1 VDCAAL
7 ESMQRTIVIQS
18 SHDLV
23 HQLCKS
29 ILNEVKNNHFS
40 SNDIFGIH
48 LALEEAMMNA
58 VKHGNKEDPLKK
70 IQVEYSLTPEMFDIS
85 IIDEGS
91 GFTPAGV
98 PDPRCGENL
107 HKPTGRGL
115 LLMKAYMDC
124 VEYNETG
131 NRVHMVK
138 YKNKKCE

>member
-1 VDCAAL
+1 
-7 ESMQRTIVIQS
+7 MQRIIVIQS
-18 SHDLV
+18 SDKLV

-29 ILNEVKNNHFS
+29 ILDEVKGNNFS

-48 LALEEAMMNA
+48 LAIEEAMINA
-58 VKHGNKEDPLKK
+58 AKHGNKQDPLKH
-70 IQVEYSLTPEMFDIS
+70 IQVEYSITPEMFDIC
-85 IIDEGS
+85 IMDEGG
-91 GFTPAGV
+91 GFTPTQV

-107 HKPTGRGL
+107 YKTTGRGL

-124 VEYNETG
+124 VEYNEAG

>member
-1 VDCAAL
+1 
-7 ESMQRTIVIQS
+7 MQRTVVIQS

-29 ILNEVKNNHFS
+29 ILDEVKGSHFS

-58 VKHGNKEDPLKK
+58 VKHGNKQDPLKK
-70 IQVEYSLTPEMFDIS
+70 IRVEYSITPEMFDIS
-85 IIDEGS
+85 IVDEGC
-91 GFTPAGV
+91 GFAPTEV

-107 HKPTGRGL
+107 YKPAGRGL

-124 VEYNETG
+124 VEYNEAG

-138 YKNKKCE
+138 YKEEIKHKKCE